1 MRETM
6 IENGIEYIKCGDYYL
21 PNLTVPSEH
30 YQIGIFGKRHERY
43 IKEHHKSYYTALFMT
58 GKLFEYLAEVDKQA
72 QAEYDLLISALA
84 KKRVEEKGNHTF
96 KQKICVMCGKSFW
109 PSNGQE
115 VLCSKECKAKN
126 RREKQL
132 AYYHENKDKWQKRS
146 IAI

>member
-72 QAEYDLLISALA
+72 QAEYDLLIPALA
-84 KKRVEEKGNHTF
+84 KKQGITEQLKAADQMKWVGLMNNA
-96 KQKICVMCGKSFW
+96 KSQAMEII
-109 PSNGQE
+109 NQNYIYTLGVRQ
-115 VLCSKECKAKN
+115 
-126 RREKQL
+126 
-132 AYYHENKDKWQKRS
+132 
-146 IAI
+146 